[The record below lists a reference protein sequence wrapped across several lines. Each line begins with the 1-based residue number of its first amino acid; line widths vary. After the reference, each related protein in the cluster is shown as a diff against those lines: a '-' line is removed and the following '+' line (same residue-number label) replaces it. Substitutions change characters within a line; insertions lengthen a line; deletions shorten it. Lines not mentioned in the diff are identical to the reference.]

1 MITKLRVDK
10 WLWAVRIYKSRTL
23 ATEACKKSKI
33 RLNEQ
38 EIKASHLI
46 EPGQILEVRKQGFKF
61 KYKVVQL
68 IDKRVS
74 SPLALACY
82 VDLTSTEE
90 LNKYKSWFAHR
101 SLPVLRE
108 KGSGRPTKKER
119 RAIEDFNL
127 DPQIHHGEEE

>member
-1 MITKLRVDK
+1 MITRLRVDK

-23 ATEACKKSKI
+23 ATEACRKSKI

-38 EIKASHLI
+38 EIKASHLL
-46 EPGQILEVRKQGFKF
+46 EQGHILEVRKNGFNF
-61 KYKVVQL
+61 KYKVVKL

-74 SPLALACY
+74 SPLAVACY
-82 VDLTSTEE
+82 ENLTSPEE
-90 LNKYKSWFAHR
+90 LNKYKSWFQHR

-119 RAIEDFNL
+119 RALEDFNL
-127 DPQIHHGEEE
+127 DSEHLNFEEE